1 LAVAGNV
8 GVGTASP
15 AAKLHIAV
23 ASAAVDG
30 TKGVRITNPVGTIAV
45 FECGNAGDS
54 FIGTTS
60 GSDFNIRTGNTVR
73 ATFDL
78 AGNLGLGVTP
88 SAWATSGTILKAL
101 QIGAAGSIAA
111 GTVDASTHI
120 SQNAYFD
127 GTSWR
132 YIQSAASGN
141 YYIAGNTHNWRIA
154 GSGTAGNAISFTQAM
169 TLDASGNLGVGE
181 TNPAFRLDVKAS
193 RATSRLTS
201 STGTNAVDFQAN
213 NTGGQLLLG
222 IDSSTGGSLFG
233 AGGYTAGLF
242 YSGAYPLIFGTN
254 NAEKMRLSSDGTFRV
269 KGAGTA
275 GSTDAFQ
282 VAGTA
287 PADAARITSG
297 GDLLVGKTATTFSD
311 NGIVLFSTADASGAR
326 INVTNTSE
334 ASLNLNRLST
344 DGTIA
349 SFSRSTT
356 SVGSISVTTV
366 ATLFN
371 TTSDQRLKENIVDAP
386 DFGSVIDS
394 IQVRS
399 FDWKANSTNQR
410 AGFVAQELLTVA
422 PEAVHQPA
430 DPEEMMA
437 VDYSKLVPMLV
448 KEIQDLRARVASL
461 ESSTLQ

>member
-1 LAVAGNV
+1 VQ
-8 GVGTASP
+8 
-15 AAKLHIAV
+15 
-23 ASAAVDG
+23 
-30 TKGVRITNPVGTIAV
+30 
-45 FECGNAGDS
+45 F
-54 FIGTTS
+54 S
-60 GSDFNIRTGNTVR
+60 GS
-73 ATFDL
+73 A
-78 AGNLGLGVTP
+78 P
-88 SAWATSGTILKAL
+88 
-101 QIGAAGSIAA
+101 
-111 GTVDASTHI
+111 ASTL
-120 SQNAYFD
+120 
-127 GTSWR
+127 
-132 YIQSAASGN
+132 
-141 YYIAGNTHNWRIA
+141 
-154 GSGTAGNAISFTQAM
+154 
-169 TLDASGNLGVGE
+169 TLDASGNLLVGGTAQSGTANRAAVFSANKFGLSIIDTTAQATGVGGALNLGGNYRSAGDAQAFCRVAAAKE
-181 TNPAFRLDVKAS
+181 NSTDTNFAYAMTF
-193 RATSRLTS
+193 ATTPN
-201 STGTNAVDFQAN
+201 G
-213 NTGGQLLLG
+213 
-222 IDSSTGGSLFG
+222 
-233 AGGYTAGLF
+233 
-242 YSGAYPLIFGTN
+242 
-254 NAEKMRLSSDGTFRV
+254 GTFTE
-269 KGAGTA
+269 G
-275 GSTDAFQ
+275 
-282 VAGTA
+282 
-287 PADAARITSG
+287 ARITSG

-366 ATLFN
+366 ATSFN

-448 KEIQDLRARVASL
+448 KEIQSLRARVAAL
-461 ESSTLQ
+461 EA